1 MIYIESNRK
10 LISIAVTLHV
20 SKGTAYSIIRE
31 INKYLPRQMP
41 YLAIEEAADALPIP
55 FRKPLFIAAQLVKTF
70 QLVPNKLPTPCEL
83 ILAETLQAANMRYY
97 VIPVRG
103 VTYDGRQ
110 EVVANLKYES
120 PVILRREP
128 ENSFDSNAIAVLT
141 EHGESIGYV
150 DRHLAM
156 LIASQLDVLGD
167 VPGVVTEF
175 YTNSFPKDTRGLRI
189 YFGLPISAQEHATE
203 GTDI

>member
-1 MIYIESNRK
+1 MIYVESNRK

-31 INKYLPRQMP
+31 TNKYLPRQMP

-70 QLVPNKLPTPCEL
+70 QLVPNKLPQAYDE
-83 ILAETLQAANMRYY
+83 ILAQTQQASNFKYY
-97 VIPVRG
+97 ILPVRG
-103 VTYDGRQ
+103 TTYDNRQ
-110 EVVANLKYES
+110 EVVAKLKYED

-128 ENSFDSNAIAVLT
+128 ENPFDSNAIAVLT
-141 EHGESIGYV
+141 EREESIGYV
-150 DRHLAM
+150 AASLAKR
-156 LIASQLDVLGD
+156 ISAQLDMLGD

-175 YTNSFPKDTRGLRI
+175 YKNSFPKGTLGLSI
-189 YFGLPISAQEHATE
+189 YFGLPIPTQEHATE